1 MFYPND
7 TYRNLVGDN
16 YKPSQEA
23 IDKKEFSEAI
33 NRRADAIVN
42 MLPSLLHD
50 ILDEEA
56 AMLFTQLPDCMKE
69 PDKVTREVFTAQ
81 VVRRLLAGR
90 VANILNRGFNEY
102 R

>member
-50 ILDEEA
+50 ILDKEA

-69 PDKVTREVFTAQ
+69 PDKVTHEVFTAQ

-90 VANILNRGFNEY
+90 VANILKRGFNEY
-102 R
+102 Q